1 MRTNTH
7 VCNETILTNQSE
19 NKRDPLLIFEET
31 LNIINPK
38 HMPFSL
44 FLWGEREG
52 LKKKGG
58 RDLLCSLL
66 LLQTRYKKEDSIGR
80 AITPL
85 SFFFVIG
92 TTTTTTTTHFTRALS
107 CWREEEEEEHTT
119 TTTRPVHYYYYY
131 TLLCVCSI
139 THARTQ
145 REEEEEE
152 VFLKEILYLS
162 RRHHHVRRGFRWG

>member
-1 MRTNTH
+1 MRQSRGVVLACAARAFREQCAQTRTCVTRQFLHINRKTRETH
-7 VCNETILTNQSE
+7 CIIL
-19 NKRDPLLIFEET
+19 FEET

-66 LLQTRYKKEDSIGR
+66 LLQTRYKKEDYIGR

-92 TTTTTTTTHFTRALS
+92 TTTTTTTHFTRALS
-107 CWREEEEEEHTT
+107 LARRRRRRTHHHHHASC
-119 TTTRPVHYYYYY
+119 
-131 TLLCVCSI
+131 TLLLLLHAFVCM
-139 THARTQ
+139 
-145 REEEEEE
+145 
-152 VFLKEILYLS
+152 
-162 RRHHHVRRGFRWG
+162 